1 MLLLL
6 KVKLL
11 SEFFICIFYFLLFSQ
26 NNKPESYFHKS
37 IVTAHVNHV
46 MLNYLCSF
54 RTKMIKYMYYFWWNF
69 VCLYILKMFMPKFT
83 LSDYNHCSKN
93 DKHEI
98 YSSQH
103 LEKSKKVNAHES
115 DKLTYTF

>member
-1 MLLLL
+1 
-6 KVKLL
+6 
-11 SEFFICIFYFLLFSQ
+11 
-26 NNKPESYFHKS
+26 
-37 IVTAHVNHV
+37 
-46 MLNYLCSF
+46 
-54 RTKMIKYMYYFWWNF
+54 
-69 VCLYILKMFMPKFT
+69 MPKFT